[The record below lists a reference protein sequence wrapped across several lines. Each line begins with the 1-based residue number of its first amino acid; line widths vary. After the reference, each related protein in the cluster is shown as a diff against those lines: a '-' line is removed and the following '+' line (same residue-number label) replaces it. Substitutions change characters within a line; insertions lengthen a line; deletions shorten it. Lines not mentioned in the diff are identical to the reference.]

1 MSKTKVPVSLVID
14 EAFVLG
20 HYEELE
26 TAASILRGFDC
37 RLTTCFQS
45 YGQIVKLYPNTH
57 GLFTQGAIVSFRPS
71 DPESCRWLV
80 EKAGKIVVPVLSA
93 ADPVSP
99 SDLGV
104 RPSWGQQLRDR
115 IPSHKMAA
123 MPRGRAL
130 VWKPGDE
137 APRMSWVKGYWEIPE
152 LNARASGNTGGSPAG
167 VAAAAGAG
175 FGKAAKVA
183 AAAAVIAL
191 AAFAFAPHAPAKS
204 HPEKPS
210 PRGSCIIRPV
220 TSAAENFTRSGNF
233 TSSAG
238 VYRAGRS
245 VSAASPVYPATRL
258 RASRGVRA
266 ARCAL
271 QSRARRGAVA

>member
-1 MSKTKVPVSLVID
+1 MSKSKVPVTLVID

-57 GLFTQGAIVSFRPS
+57 GLFTSGAIVGFRPS
-71 DPESCRWLV
+71 DPDTCKWLV
-80 EKAGKIVVPVLSA
+80 EKAGKVVVPVLSA

-104 RPSWGQQLRDR
+104 RPTIGQQLRDR

-137 APRMSWVKGYWEIPE
+137 APRMSYVRGYWEIPE
-152 LNARASGNTGGSPAG
+152 LNARAGGGSAG
-167 VAAAAGAG
+167 VTGVGRRVGRAAKMTAAALAL
-175 FGKAAKVA
+175 
-183 AAAAVIAL
+183 AVIAGL
-191 AAFAFAPHAPAKS
+191 ASGWVPISNGSHVDPAKAYPHAQHITAKP
-204 HPEKPS
+204 H
-210 PRGSCIIRPV
+210 
-220 TSAAENFTRSGNF
+220 
-233 TSSAG
+233 
-238 VYRAGRS
+238 
-245 VSAASPVYPATRL
+245 
-258 RASRGVRA
+258 
-266 ARCAL
+266 
-271 QSRARRGAVA
+271 VAKR

>member
-1 MSKTKVPVSLVID
+1 MAECKGPDTLVSD
-14 EAFVLG
+14 EASVLG

-57 GLFTQGAIVSFRPS
+57 GLFTSGTTLSFRPS
-71 DPESCRWLV
+71 DPDSCRGLG
-80 EKAGKIVVPVLSA
+80 EKAGRVLVPVLSA

-152 LNARASGNTGGSPAG
+152 LNARASGNTGGASAG
-167 VAAAAGAG
+167 VVAAAGG

-183 AAAAVIAL
+183 AVAAVIAF
-191 AAFAFAPHAPAKS
+191 AAFA
-204 HPEKPS
+204 
-210 PRGSCIIRPV
+210 
-220 TSAAENFTRSGNF
+220 
-233 TSSAG
+233 
-238 VYRAGRS
+238 
-245 VSAASPVYPATRL
+245 
-258 RASRGVRA
+258 
-266 ARCAL
+266 
-271 QSRARRGAVA
+271 

>member
-1 MSKTKVPVSLVID
+1 MGKSKVPVTLMID

-45 YGQIVKLYPNTH
+45 YGQIKKLYPDTH
-57 GLFTQGAIVSFRPS
+57 GLFTSGAIVSFRPS
-71 DPESCRWLV
+71 DSDSCKWLV
-80 EKAGKIVVPVLSA
+80 EKAGKVVVPVLSA

-104 RPSWGQQLRDR
+104 RPSWGPQLRDR

-152 LNARASGNTGGSPAG
+152 LNARAGGAPAG
-167 VAAAAGAG
+167 VASVGRRVG
-175 FGKAAKVA
+175 QAAKMA
-183 AAAAVIAL
+183 AAALGLAVIAGL
-191 AAFAFAPHAPAKS
+191 ASGWVSISSSSHVDPAKVHPHAPS
-204 HPEKPS
+204 HHV
-210 PRGSCIIRPV
+210 G
-220 TSAAENFTRSGNF
+220 T
-233 TSSAG
+233 
-238 VYRAGRS
+238 
-245 VSAASPVYPATRL
+245 
-258 RASRGVRA
+258 
-266 ARCAL
+266 ARH
-271 QSRARRGAVA
+271 

>member
-1 MSKTKVPVSLVID
+1 MAKSKVPVSLVID
-14 EAFVLG
+14 EAYVLG
-20 HYEELE
+20 HHEELE

-57 GLFTQGAIVSFRPS
+57 GLFTSGTTLSFRPS
-71 DPESCRWLV
+71 DPDSCRWLV
-80 EKAGKIVVPVLSA
+80 EKAGKVVVPVLSA

-152 LNARASGNTGGSPAG
+152 LAARAGGGNTAGASAG
-167 VAAAAGAG
+167 VAAAGGGG

-183 AAAAVIAL
+183 AVAAMIAF
-191 AAFAFAPHAPAKS
+191 AAFAFAPHVPAKS
-204 HPEKPS
+204 HPEKPAHVVHHP
-210 PRGSCIIRPV
+210 PRNV
-220 TSAAENFTRSGNF
+220 
-233 TSSAG
+233 
-238 VYRAGRS
+238 GR
-245 VSAASPVYPATRL
+245 
-258 RASRGVRA
+258 
-266 ARCAL
+266 
-271 QSRARRGAVA
+271 